1 MLFIFTNFKT
11 DGDRVLGLEGMKRK
25 DQLAKQEATYTFIKL
40 DPLVYPGFLSK
51 FWIEKSD
58 TELILRINQ
67 EDNYAEA
74 FPQ

>member
-1 MLFIFTNFKT
+1 
-11 DGDRVLGLEGMKRK
+11 MKRK